1 MGHYVN
7 EKALRYQEFLSREE
21 NRRHHTYEEESYQYE
36 LLRAG
41 DPRALEE
48 HVRAKESNWNGTISL
63 DPMRNLKYLTVI
75 SIAMACRAAI
85 QAGMDAKRAY
95 AASDLYI
102 RRLDVMESFE
112 EIQCLDRDA
121 FAFYLREIQSLVKKR
136 TFSRPVAQC
145 LDYIYNHLHQPI
157 TLQDLAELTGLNA
170 SYLSTLFKSEM
181 DMTVSD
187 YVMSKKMEA
196 ARNMLRYSDETYAEI
211 SAILNFSSQ
220 SHFIRAF
227 KKYSGDTPRA
237 YREKNYRLAG
247 ENPDPTAAENRRE
260 EGCPATGSD
269 KI

>member
-102 RRLDVMESFE
+102 QKMDAMESVE
-112 EIQCLDRDA
+112 EITCLDRDC
-121 FAFYLREIQSLVKKR
+121 FAFYLKEVQALDKKR
-136 TFSRPVAQC
+136 VYSRPVAQC
-145 LDYIYNHLHQPI
+145 LDYIYDHLHEPVA
-157 TLQDLAELTGLNA
+157 LQDLSEATGLSP
-170 SYLSTLFKSEM
+170 SYLSTLFKKEVGLS
-181 DMTVSD
+181 VSD
-187 YVMSKKMEA
+187 YVMAKKMEA
-196 ARNMLRYSDETYAEI
+196 ARNMLRYSDYSYADI
-211 SAILNFSSQ
+211 SVMLNFSSQ

-227 KKYSGDTPRA
+227 KKFTGNTPRV
-237 YREKNYRLAG
+237 YRESYRTTAYG
-247 ENPDPTAAENRRE
+247 ENAAEPHS
-260 EGCPATGSD
+260 CP
-269 KI
+269 